1 MSPPFCIATSSVE
14 APAADP
20 PVVMTAMQAVDA
32 AWRQQYA
39 DPHRAR
45 DAALHAADVAS
56 ALGDRGALAHAH
68 FQRAYAAIRLNQPAE
83 ANVALSAARALF
95 EAGQDAR
102 GIWLVGVGEALCAR
116 IAGRVEGA
124 IECLLALS
132 AAPPPGVTVA
142 DLFIVH
148 VALSLAYRYVGL
160 LEPALKWHYQA
171 VDTAKNSADPIL
183 IASTLCNLGGYH
195 SDLHNQN
202 EACRML
208 EEGLA
213 LARANDADR
222 TTAILALNLTQCYVQ
237 LGRHGDAL
245 ALAETYLTDERYARA
260 MGGPDPCLRLSLAL
274 AYTYNQRPDDAERE
288 FARVRPLLVKTGH
301 VDGTPEVFWAFVEAR
316 IAMVAGRPR
325 HAADVALATLAQL
338 EESAVDSPFDLMQ
351 LHATAAEAC
360 EAIGDHRRALMHERR
375 RAVIRERLAKL
386 AAHVASLTHK
396 IRHELDD
403 TRAERDRVVVLHAE
417 LEREHARLAALNA
430 ALTAQIAENLRLQDE
445 LQEQSYRDALTE
457 LHNRR
462 YFYERG
468 PRLLAASIAQ
478 ATPLSLVMLDLDD
491 FKRLNDAY
499 GHTVGDKALA
509 AVGKLLRAGVRESD
523 VVCRVGGE
531 EFAMLLPTSTAAA
544 ATVRLEAMLAACRS
558 VVANDIGQEAAGLT
572 FSAGVVQAPEHG
584 TTIDELMI
592 AADRLLYSA
601 KRKGRARIEVADP
614 DCTRDDTDRVA

>member
-1 MSPPFCIATSSVE
+1 MSVPFRIATSNAEVLATGSV
-14 APAADP
+14 AI
-20 PVVMTAMQAVDA
+20 TRAMGLVDA
-32 AWRQQYA
+32 AWRQQSA

-45 DAALHAADVAS
+45 AAALHAADIA
-56 ALGDRGALAHAH
+56 ALIEDRGALAHAH
-68 FQRAYAAIRLNQPAE
+68 FQRSYAAVRLNERDDA
-83 ANVALSAARALF
+83 VAALAKARALF
-95 EAGQDAR
+95 EALHDAR
-102 GIWLVGVGEALCAR
+102 GIWLVRAGEALCAR
-116 IAGRVEGA
+116 IGGQVEEA
-124 IECLLALS
+124 IESLLALA
-132 AAPPPGVTVA
+132 AAPPRGVTVA

-148 VALSLAYRYVGL
+148 VALSLAYRFVGL

-171 VDTAKNSADPIL
+171 VDTAKDSDDPIL
-183 IASTLCNLGGYH
+183 VASTLCNLGGYH
-195 SDLHNQN
+195 CDLHNQQ
-202 EACRML
+202 EACHML

-222 TTAILALNLTQCYVQ
+222 TTAILALNLTQCYVE
-237 LGRHGDAL
+237 LGRHADAL

-260 MGGPDPCLRLSLAL
+260 MGAPAPALRLSLAL
-274 AYTYNQRPDDAERE
+274 AYAHNERPGDAERE

-316 IAMVAGRPR
+316 IAMAAGRPH
-325 HAADVALATLAQL
+325 HAAEVALATLARID
-338 EESAVDSPFDLMQ
+338 ESAVDSPFDLMQ
-351 LHATAAEAC
+351 LHAVAAEAC
-360 EAIGDHRRALMHERR
+360 EALGDDRRALLHERR

-403 TRAERDRVVVLHAE
+403 TRAERDRVIALHAE
-417 LEREHARLAALNA
+417 LEREHARLAILNA
-430 ALTAQIAENLRLQDE
+430 ALTVQIAENLRLQDE
-445 LQEQSYRDALTE
+445 LTEQSYRDALTN

-468 PRLLAASIAQ
+468 PRLLAASLAQ

-491 FKRLNDAY
+491 FKRLNDAH
-499 GHTVGDKALA
+499 GHTVGDKALV
-509 AVGKLLRAGVRESD
+509 AVGKLLREGLRESD

-544 ATVRLEAMLAACRS
+544 ATERLETMLAACRGAA
-558 VVANDIGQEAAGLT
+558 ANAIGKDAAGLT
-572 FSAGVVQAPEHG
+572 FSAGVAQAPEHG

-601 KRKGRARIEVADP
+601 KRKGRARIEVGNTDGSG
-614 DCTRDDTDRVA
+614 DDTERVA